1 MSNDVKCHRDSQSKE
16 QTVLMMYA
24 IRLNVVAHACS
35 PSTGRER
42 QEGQEFK
49 VHYHARLGYLSVSQG
64 ALWVRVRVA
73 GTGWSGFRSQA
84 YVDVGSKL
92 DILYQGF

>member
-1 MSNDVKCHRDSQSKE
+1 MSNDAKCHRDGQSKE
-16 QTVLMMYA
+16 QTVLIMYA
-24 IRLNVVAHACS
+24 LLLNVVAHACS

-73 GTGWSGFRSQA
+73 GTR
-84 YVDVGSKL
+84 VVRV
-92 DILYQGF
+92 